1 MHGQTKAKRYRRKSR
16 LSRRRR
22 GGMPSQAE
30 VTSALAALE
39 KVTVLCNP
47 AALDKIAIIKAV
59 LESVYPQQPA
69 PVAQASAARRNESLY
84 SSTPRVLPA
93 HYASSSQGDGELGYL
108 RFNMGSSDPNSEN
121 SANWIG

>member
-69 PVAQASAARRNESLY
+69 PVARAVAAPAMSQSTITRAQQEADANIGWGSGT
-84 SSTPRVLPA
+84 SS
-93 HYASSSQGDGELGYL
+93 
-108 RFNMGSSDPNSEN
+108 MGSGSGDHD
-121 SANWIG
+121 WFG